1 MSEVLEIRWH
11 GRGGQGAKTAAL
23 MFGEAALET
32 GKYIQAFPEY
42 GPERMGA
49 PVAAYD
55 RLSDEPIQV
64 HSGIKNPKIVVV
76 LDPSLITVARV
87 LNGLKPDGILLVNTA
102 DNPKAL
108 KQELGLGD
116 SKIKVFT
123 VDANQI
129 ATDAFGKAIP
139 NTPMLGALVKVSG
152 VLEYN
157 AVIESIKDKLNKK
170 FRGKDKLVAQNL
182 EAVKRAYNEVKS
194 SEDPGVPE
202 CVPKAYCVQNECDAP
217 AAEVLP
223 KTWKDL
229 PCGPHLRDTKKVREN
244 KTGAWRSRRP
254 HWSAEKCNNC
264 LNCWIYCP
272 DASIKLEKRQ
282 NARTGKEEE
291 TVVGIDYDFC
301 KGCGICAEVCPK
313 KVQAIVMGKEEK

>member
-32 GKYIQAFPEY
+32 GKFIQAFPEY

-49 PVAAYD
+49 PVTAYN

-64 HSGIKNPKIVVV
+64 HSGIKNPKIVLV
-76 LDPSLITVARV
+76 LDPSLISVANV
-87 LNGLKPDGILLVNTA
+87 LKGIRPDGILLVNTQ

-108 KQELGLGD
+108 KQELNLQD
-116 SKIKVFT
+116 TKIKVYT
-123 VDANQI
+123 VDASQI
-129 ATDAFGKAIP
+129 ATDCYGKAIP

-152 VLEYN
+152 VLNYDS
-157 AVIESIKDKLNKK
+157 VIESIKDKLNKK

-182 EAVKRAYNEVKS
+182 DAVKRAYNEVRS

-202 CVPKAYCVQNECDAP
+202 CVPKAYCVQNECAAP
-217 AAEVLP
+217 AAEPLP
-223 KTWKDL
+223 RTWKDL
-229 PCGPHLRDTKKVREN
+229 PRGAHLRDTKKVLEN

-254 HWSAEKCNNC
+254 HWDKDKCTNC
-264 LNCWIYCP
+264 LVCWIYCP
-272 DASIKLEKRQ
+272 DASILMKD
-282 NARTGKEEE
+282 GK
-291 TVVGIDYDFC
+291 VSGIDYDYC
-301 KGCGICAEVCPK
+301 KGCGICAEMCPRK
-313 KVQAIVMGKEEK
+313 INAITMGKEEK